1 MKLAFWI
8 SFSFVAYTYLG
19 YPLWLFLQSHW
30 RARPTSSQAI
40 FPFVSIVMAAHN
52 EAGTL
57 PKKLRNLAD
66 QTYPSNRFEV
76 IVVSDGSTDDTDRIM
91 ASLAKDGVHFFALPR
106 HEGKAMALN
115 RAIRAA
121 QGEIIVFT
129 DVRQSIDA
137 DAVRHLVSDFADPQV
152 GCVSGELMLG
162 DAHGGA
168 AGKGLGLY
176 WKLEKK
182 IREWEGASGSVL
194 GVTGALYAARK
205 ELLVPIPEGTLLDD
219 VYLPLHITRQGKRV
233 IFEPRARAYDT
244 IANPN
249 REFRRKVRTLT
260 GNYQLLLLAPWLLTR
275 QNPVRFGF
283 ISHKLFRLWVPF
295 GLAGLLV
302 TSGLLRST
310 FYYTVFILQV
320 LFYGLGLL
328 ALCRPKLGLITR
340 LADVCLA
347 FMLMNTAAAV
357 ALVWFLGGKKEI
369 WARS

>member
-1 MKLAFWI
+1 MKPAFWI

-19 YPLWLFLQSHW
+19 YPLWLFVQSRW
-30 RARPTSSQAI
+30 RSRPISSQAI
-40 FPFVSIVMAAHN
+40 IPSVSVVMAAYN
-52 EAGTL
+52 EAGAL
-57 PKKLRNLAD
+57 PKKLQNLAD
-66 QTYPSNRFEV
+66 QAYPAGRIEI

-91 ASLAKDGVHFFALPR
+91 VACTQDRVHYFALPQ
-106 HEGKAMALN
+106 HAGKAVALN

-121 QGEIIVFT
+121 EGEIIVFT

-137 DAVRHLVSDFADPQV
+137 DAVRFLVSNFADPQV

-162 DAHGGA
+162 DGHGGA

-182 IREWEGASGSVL
+182 IREWESASGSVM

-244 IANPN
+244 IVSPG
-249 REFRRKVRTLT
+249 REFRRKVRTLA
-260 GNYQLLLLAPWLLTR
+260 GNYQLVRLAPWLLTPL
-275 QNPVRFGF
+275 NPVRFRF
-283 ISHKLFRLWVPF
+283 ICHKLFRLWVPF

-302 TSGLLRST
+302 TSALLRST
-310 FYYTVFILQV
+310 FYQVLFLLQI

-328 ALCRPKLGLITR
+328 ALCRPKLGLLTR